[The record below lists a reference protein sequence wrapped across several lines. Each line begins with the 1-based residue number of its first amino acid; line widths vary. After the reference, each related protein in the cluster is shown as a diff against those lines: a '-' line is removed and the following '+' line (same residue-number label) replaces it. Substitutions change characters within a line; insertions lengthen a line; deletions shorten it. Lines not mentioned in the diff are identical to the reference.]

1 MKPQKKII
9 PFCIFIP
16 LFILSSCSNEP
27 KLNSLASGDKILAFG
42 DSITAGTGANP
53 GQDYPSVLESL
64 IERKIIN
71 AGVRGETTAEGVRRL
86 PEWIDRHQPALL
98 LLCEGGNDF
107 LQKRPPEEIEK
118 NLERMIEIAKE
129 KKIQVV
135 LIAVPKFGLILLPDP
150 LYRRIAKKHS
160 IPCEE
165 KTLSR
170 ILSSPLFKADQIH
183 PNEKGYRTLAES
195 LAFLLKKSGAV

>member
-1 MKPQKKII
+1 MKTHGNFILSCV
-9 PFCIFIP
+9 FIF
-16 LFILSSCSNEP
+16 LLVLSSCSNSP
-27 KLNSLASGDKILAFG
+27 KLNPLAPENKILAFG

-71 AGVRGETTAEGVRRL
+71 AGLRGETTAEGVRRL
-86 PEWIDRHQPALL
+86 PEWIDRHRPALL
-98 LLCEGGNDF
+98 LLCEGGNDL
-107 LQKRPPEEIEK
+107 LQKLPSEEIES
-118 NLERMIEIAKE
+118 NLERMVEIAKE

-135 LIAVPKFGLILLPDP
+135 LIAVPKPGLILLPEP

-170 ILSSPLFKADQIH
+170 ILSSPLFKVDPIH
-183 PNEKGYRTLAES
+183 PNEKGYRTLAEA
-195 LAFLLKKSGAV
+195 LAILLKKRGGI